1 MAVSARRLN
10 PDSGLVQTPNAPSMP
25 NTAVKVTD
33 EELGLPETILK
44 AALGFKDIT
53 VDIPMNATLL
63 QVEDTLSLA
72 ITGYNKLRDA
82 SERLKPVI
90 GRILLTVQDRKLF
103 RPVYKNFTDYVMRKV
118 VADMGFGR
126 SNAFDSLKIAR
137 AFPHLT
143 LEQYQNYGATRLLLA
158 ARVTNETDPDHM
170 AFLDKSTQQTVDLME
185 QEVKGIAADQRS
197 STREPSTTITMRVKP
212 ETREEWD
219 AMVEAS
225 GLQPNDLLVACMAAM
240 RALPKEQQAATPV
253 VAPATAV
260 GPKVRRR

>member
-1 MAVSARRLN
+1 MAVTARRLN
-10 PDSGLVQTPNAPSMP
+10 PDAGVVQTQNAPSLQKTTV
-25 NTAVKVTD
+25 NVTD

-44 AALGFKDIT
+44 AALGFKEIT

-63 QVEDTLSLA
+63 QVEDTLALA

-143 LEQYQNYGATRLLLA
+143 MEQYQNYGATRLLLA
-158 ARVTNETDPDHM
+158 ARVTNETDPEHM
-170 AFLDKSTQQTVDLME
+170 AFLDKSTQQTVDVME

-219 AMVEAS
+219 SLVSAS
-225 GLQPNDLLVACMAAM
+225 GLAPNDLLIACMAAM
-240 RALPKEQQAATPV
+240 RAMPQEQAQSIPV
-253 VAPATAV
+253 TAPAPSV